1 MDPKMNPKTDPK
13 KDPKRDPKMTPNPD
27 PQTKVLYWF
36 CNKNGKSEAK
46 DGKR

>member
-13 KDPKRDPKMTPNPD
+13 RDPKRDPKMDPNLEAK
-27 PQTKVLYWF
+27 TKVFHWF
-36 CNKNGKSEAK
+36 YNKNGKSEAK